1 MSQQSTQNGA
11 GAIRFRSLRIRRSF
25 MKRALIFLLTMYAVV
40 TSADELKVS
49 QPAPGEVIHV
59 ATALDHLTV
68 LEFGEPVT
76 MAAAG
81 SPAFQIERHED
92 KVFIKPLKAGVS
104 TDLFVWTASRRFAY
118 ELEPP
123 GEVKNMNFAVD
134 NRIPAPKPV
143 ARQQRT
149 SGRNCRH
156 DVHACISWSR
166 ARGLDQHQGCQRP
179 HHRPHRACIS
189 VPEHSLHSLFNS
201 ESVGPAISSD
211 HADNC
216 RGPCAAAT
224 ISVMSFHHVQ
234 LDDQT
239 LRRLGELRER
249 PLSLARAEVEKE
261 DLQPGEETQG
271 VVAIREQVVAPTIF
285 QLTFGPLGSSTRCKP
300 LWCSSMSGRV
310 HHGNRDAEASARR
323 LCARS

>member
-1 MSQQSTQNGA
+1 
-11 GAIRFRSLRIRRSF
+11 

-40 TSADELKVS
+40 TAADELKVS

-134 NRIPAPKPV
+134 NRVPTPKPASDSKEQMNDIADMMFTRAFLGAERVDSTSIRDAKDRITVRIEHVFQSRNTLYIHYSIRNQSARPYRVTTPVIAEVLAPK
-143 ARQQRT
+143 
-149 SGRNCRH
+149 
-156 DVHACISWSR
+156 
-166 ARGLDQHQGCQRP
+166 
-179 HHRPHRACIS
+179 
-189 VPEHSLHSLFNS
+189 
-201 ESVGPAISSD
+201 
-211 HADNC
+211 
-216 RGPCAAAT
+216 AT

-239 LRRLGELRER
+239 IRRLGELGER
-249 PLSLARAEVEKE
+249 PLSPARAEVDKQ

-285 QLTFGPLGSSTRCKP
+285 QLTFGSLGPRKVQAT
-300 LWCSSMSGRV
+300 LV
-310 HHGNRDAEASARR
+310 F
-323 LCARS
+323 

>member
-1 MSQQSTQNGA
+1 
-11 GAIRFRSLRIRRSF
+11 

-40 TSADELKVS
+40 TSADELKVN
-49 QPAPGEVIHV
+49 QPGPGEVIHV

-92 KVFIKPLKAGVS
+92 KVFIKPLKAGAS

-123 GEVKNMNFAVD
+123 GEVKNMNFAFDSRV
-134 NRIPAPKPV
+134 PAPKPASDSKEQMNDIADMMLTRAFLGAERV
-143 ARQQRT
+143 DSTSIRDAKDRITVRIEHVFQSRNTLYIHYSIRNQSARPYRVT
-149 SGRNCRH
+149 TPVIAEALAPR
-156 DVHACISWSR
+156 
-166 ARGLDQHQGCQRP
+166 
-179 HHRPHRACIS
+179 
-189 VPEHSLHSLFNS
+189 
-201 ESVGPAISSD
+201 
-211 HADNC
+211 
-216 RGPCAAAT
+216 AT

-234 LDDQT
+234 LDDQM

-249 PLSLARAEVEKE
+249 PLSPARAEVEKE

-285 QLTFGPLGSSTRCKP
+285 QLTFGSLGPRKVQAT
-300 LWCSSMSGRV
+300 MV
-310 HHGNRDAEASARR
+310 F
-323 LCARS
+323 